1 MELATKIIYLGLLI
15 ICAGFF
21 YYKGYKDGLIK
32 GCDDLIKFVTEWEKT
47 KKRIITKNEK
57 H

>member
-1 MELATKIIYLGLLI
+1 MEIATKIIYLGLLI

-21 YYKGYKDGLIK
+21 YYKGYKDGSDK
-32 GCDDLIKFVTEWEKT
+32 TCDNIIKFVTEYDKT
-47 KKRIITKNEK
+47 KMRIITKNEK

>member
-21 YYKGYKDGLIK
+21 YFKGHHDGAGKAYENIKLFLI
-32 GCDDLIKFVTEWEKT
+32 EYENA
-47 KKRIITKNEK
+47 KKRVLKNDK
-57 H
+57 K